1 MDRVIKTTPED
12 GIIDWK
18 LMWRD
23 PQPIWTSSNGRVV
36 QLGDAA
42 HTFIP
47 SSGNGGTQAIEDAV
61 SLATCLQI
69 GGKGN
74 IELAARVHNKLRF
87 ERVSCCQLLGFV
99 NQNSYEHTDWDAAAS
114 NPDSMKA
121 KYGRWIWN
129 HDAEGYA
136 CENYEKA
143 LNHLVNGAPFENT
156 NVPLGYVYSSWTIE
170 ELEVQ
175 QKRGRIELDGDWS

>member
-1 MDRVIKTTPED
+1 MDRVIKTTPRD
-12 GIIDWK
+12 AIIDWK

-23 PQPIWTSSNGRVV
+23 PQPLWTSPRGRVV

-42 HTFIP
+42 HTFVP

-69 GGKGN
+69 AGK
-74 IELAARVHNKLRF
+74 EKVEWAARVQNKLRF

-99 NQNSYEHTDWDAAAS
+99 NQNSYEHTDWVAVAK

-121 KYGRWIWN
+121 KYGRWIWS
-129 HDAEGYA
+129 HDAESYA
-136 CENYEKA
+136 QEHFEKA
-143 LNHLVNGAPFENT
+143 LDHVINGAPFKNENFP
-156 NVPLGYVYSSWTIE
+156 VGYVYKPWTIE
-170 ELEVQ
+170 ELEI
-175 QKRGRIELDGDWS
+175 QKKSGGIELEGDWS